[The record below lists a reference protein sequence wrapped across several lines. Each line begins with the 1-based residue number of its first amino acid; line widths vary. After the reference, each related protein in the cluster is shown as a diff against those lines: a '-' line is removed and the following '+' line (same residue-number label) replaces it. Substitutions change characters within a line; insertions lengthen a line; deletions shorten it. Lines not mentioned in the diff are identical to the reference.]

1 MLGDIAAIPLTFAF
15 LFYPYIVSQNLT
27 PPHEMGYAPF
37 FILFAYYFFRQNK
50 FLAFMLFLIISV
62 CVKEHLS
69 LVALMFGVFS
79 LFNKKGLKWILAPS
93 LLGIFWAI
101 FSLLIILR
109 CQKVYQSPVYS
120 SWFWLYL
127 KSTFSDHHGNALTSL
142 VALVSSS
149 NIGSWYRLKS
159 IFLLFTPLGVIPP
172 LLSPIG
178 LLGLPEFLIA
188 ILSDRPALLDPLR
201 HYCVV
206 ASCFLS
212 IAAIDGIKRISRF
225 KLLISVFILAATL
238 MHSYLWIPCTQYTKN
253 KNYIETVNEAL
264 SIIPKNAF
272 VTAPANIAVQISN
285 REKYSL
291 VGEGGYGDYIILD
304 KNNLSLISDTSTSSN
319 YNQIFNK
326 EGIVVL
332 KKSPKELR

>member
-1 MLGDIAAIPLTFAF
+1 
-15 LFYPYIVSQNLT
+15 
-27 PPHEMGYAPF
+27 
-37 FILFAYYFFRQNK
+37 
-50 FLAFMLFLIISV
+50 
-62 CVKEHLS
+62 
-69 LVALMFGVFS
+69 
-79 LFNKKGLKWILAPS
+79 
-93 LLGIFWAI
+93 
-101 FSLLIILR
+101 
-109 CQKVYQSPVYS
+109 
-120 SWFWLYL
+120 
-127 KSTFSDHHGNALTSL
+127 
-142 VALVSSS
+142 
-149 NIGSWYRLKS
+149 
-159 IFLLFTPLGVIPP
+159 
-172 LLSPIG
+172 
-178 LLGLPEFLIA
+178 
-188 ILSDRPALLDPLR
+188 
-201 HYCVV
+201 
-206 ASCFLS
+206 
-212 IAAIDGIKRISRF
+212 
-225 KLLISVFILAATL
+225 